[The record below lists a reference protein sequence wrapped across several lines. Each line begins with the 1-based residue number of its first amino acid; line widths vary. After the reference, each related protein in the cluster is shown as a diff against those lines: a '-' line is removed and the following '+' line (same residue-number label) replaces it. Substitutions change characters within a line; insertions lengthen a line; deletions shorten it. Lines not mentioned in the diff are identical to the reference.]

1 MKKQFTMS
9 MYFKQEDMYAD
20 MMKYIRELEER
31 LDGSLVFNYQE
42 GLDLYSFI
50 VMVYASLDKQAQE
63 DFLEIYKSITDNI
76 DSQLNITESAL
87 NFMLGK

>member
-20 MMKYIRELEER
+20 MMKYIRELEEK
-31 LDGSLVFNYQE
+31 LEGSLVFNYQD

-50 VMVYASLDKQAQE
+50 VMTYASLDKQAQE
-63 DFLEIYKSITDNI
+63 DFLDNYKSITDNI
-76 DSQLNITESAL
+76 DEQLKITESAL
-87 NFMLGK
+87 SFMSGK